1 MKVMVFYRPGSEHA
15 RQATDYLAE
24 LERQHRIDSSDVE
37 LVDLD
42 TREGASLASIYDV
55 VAYPGMAVVD
65 NSGAFVKMWSGE
77 LPLQNELM
85 SYLFTS

>member
-1 MKVMVFYRPGSEHA
+1 MKVMVFYRPDSEHA
-15 RQATDYLAE
+15 RKVTSYIED
-24 LERQHRIDSSDVE
+24 LERQRRIEKDDIE

-42 TREGASLASIYDV
+42 TREGASLASIYDI
-55 VAYPGMAVVD
+55 VAYPGVAVVD
-65 NSGAFVKMWSGE
+65 NSGAFIKMWSGE